1 MKERVIF
8 EDRGEA
14 VLLEDAMYV
23 GRKEGG
29 VNARDNVRMKKKKQ
43 TKTERGYLRL
53 CKPCNKI

>member
-29 VNARDNVRMKKKKQ
+29 VNARDNVRMKKK
-43 TKTERGYLRL
+43 T
-53 CKPCNKI
+53 NKNRKGLPKAL

>member
-29 VNARDNVRMKKKKQ
+29 VNARDNVRMKKKK
-43 TKTERGYLRL
+43 T
-53 CKPCNKI
+53 NKNRKGLPKAL

>member
-14 VLLEDAMYV
+14 VLLEDAIYV

-29 VNARDNVRMKKKKQ
+29 VNARDNVRMKKKNKQ
-43 TKTERGYLRL
+43 KQKGAT
-53 CKPCNKI
+53 